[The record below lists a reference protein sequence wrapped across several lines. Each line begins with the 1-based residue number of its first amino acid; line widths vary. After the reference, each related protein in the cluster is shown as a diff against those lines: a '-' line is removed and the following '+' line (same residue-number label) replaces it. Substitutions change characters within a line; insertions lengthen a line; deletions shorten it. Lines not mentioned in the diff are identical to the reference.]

1 MPLTLRIA
9 FHSLRCGWLAVMI
22 TLAAWLGLAAA
33 TPEERAALG
42 AQIGDERPQGLVQMR
57 VARAMV
63 HFAPDR
69 AAAFLSEAS
78 DGEISPE
85 LAGMMLRHLAAG
97 PAAQQAAFDAM
108 VADGGQ
114 TSTAR
119 RVGGAKFVPAN

>member
-1 MPLTLRIA
+1 MPLTLRIV

-22 TLAAWLGLAAA
+22 AMAAWLGLAAA

-42 AQIGDERPQGLVQMR
+42 AQVGEERPRGLVQMR

-69 AAAFLSEAS
+69 AAVFLSEAS

-85 LAGMMLRHLAAG
+85 LAGMMLRHMAAG
-97 PAAQQAAFDAM
+97 PVAQQTAFDDM
-108 VADGGQ
+108 VAAPQATD
-114 TSTAR
+114 R
-119 RVGGAKFVPAN
+119 RAGGAKFVPAN